1 MNCLS
6 QISSRL
12 EAFFRSSS
20 SQFRAQTSLYG
31 AYACSWTRTISYSP
45 PRIVAPN
52 QNSALTRFG
61 VRLYSAKVGKSGGSV
76 SRSRRKSEPEPA
88 MEKQKQP
95 KEAFYVVRK
104 GDVVGVYRS
113 LNDCQAQVGSS
124 VRCLIECQM
133 WEFICLKIWN
143 DGCVR
148 ACFWW
153 ILIYVSFCFF
163 VSLDMWSSR

>member
-45 PRIVAPN
+45 PRIAVPN
-52 QNSALTRFG
+52 QNSALTQFG

-88 MEKQKQP
+88 MEKEKQP

-124 VRCLIECQM
+124 VRCLIECRM
-133 WEFICLKIWN
+133 
-143 DGCVR
+143 
-148 ACFWW
+148 
-153 ILIYVSFCFF
+153 
-163 VSLDMWSSR
+163 